1 MEKML
6 RFIYI
11 FLGREGLTYSWPWK
25 KLEQRIQ
32 RIDICMLV
40 ILFCVSNEM
49 ELKLVVVDIK

>member
-1 MEKML
+1 ML

-40 ILFCVSNEM
+40 ILFCVSYEM